1 MIFFSQWNLRALYRV
16 SPLFEFCLHRWFW
29 QNCQIDFSMLIHA
42 FVKIDT
48 WISSTFAKQN
58 QAVWPR
64 LQSLLNLLLW
74 TKGGEWVNY
83 SMPWDRCA
91 FGNVFFLKSCFM
103 RHVGGGVKYFINMI
117 DPRWIKQY
125 SLHDQQFFVVL
136 LLLHFRENQI
146 SVSAIMLLTSSV
158 RFTTRSILNIYNKK
172 HESPRISNLRE
183 KYRCRIMFEGF
194 FSDSLDFLNSH
205 NFFTQ
210 HNTF

>member
-1 MIFFSQWNLRALYRV
+1 MIFSANETSLPCIESVLFFNFAHIVGFVRIVRFLYV
-16 SPLFEFCLHRWFW
+16 VTCIC
-29 QNCQIDFSMLIHA
+29 QNRYM
-42 FVKIDT
+42 KIPKY
-48 WISSTFAKQN
+48 SSTFAKQN

-91 FGNVFFLKSCFM
+91 FGNVFFLKSCVM

-172 HESPRISNLRE
+172 TSTWVTSNIKLAR
-183 KYRCRIMFEGF
+183 KV
-194 FSDSLDFLNSH
+194 
-205 NFFTQ
+205 
-210 HNTF
+210 